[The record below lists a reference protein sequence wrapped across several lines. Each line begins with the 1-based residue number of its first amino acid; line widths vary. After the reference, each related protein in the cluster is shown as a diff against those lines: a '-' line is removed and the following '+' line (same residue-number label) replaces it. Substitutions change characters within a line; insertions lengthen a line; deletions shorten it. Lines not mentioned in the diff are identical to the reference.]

1 MVAQDGRRQSGT
13 SSISLVQHSVKWQIA
28 YGLLSRMVEAEVTAN
43 TISYSATFRK
53 RKIALSSLSRM
64 GDANVEANTIEYN
77 AAPSGV
83 ATRRDGAKLTLD
95 LTKQR
100 EVEVSDGDRDI
111 GIFRDWIGGGPE
123 Y

>member
-1 MVAQDGRRQSGT
+1 
-13 SSISLVQHSVKWQIA
+13 
-28 YGLLSRMVEAEVTAN
+28 
-43 TISYSATFRK
+43 
-53 RKIALSSLSRM
+53 M
-64 GDANVEANTIEYN
+64 GDANVEANAIQYN